1 MTALQVSCLYTHSSK
16 KYGLSAQAI
25 VALPLALAR
34 PFFTL
39 HNFGK
44 KWLLHGALAFQNV
57 VSDISIHI
65 ANNQYVDSA
74 DIGNK

>member
-1 MTALQVSCLYTHSSK
+1 MLSKISTSFIFLPYTILK
-16 KYGLSAQAI
+16 
-25 VALPLALAR
+25 
-34 PFFTL
+34 
-39 HNFGK
+39 K

-65 ANNQYVDSA
+65 ANNQYVDSV